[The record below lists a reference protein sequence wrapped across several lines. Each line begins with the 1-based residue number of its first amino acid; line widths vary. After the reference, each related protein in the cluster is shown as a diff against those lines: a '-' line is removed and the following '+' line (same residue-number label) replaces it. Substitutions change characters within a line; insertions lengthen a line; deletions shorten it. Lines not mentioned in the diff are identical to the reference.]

1 MNYPEG
7 FRAKMVGRMII
18 EGLSAK
24 ALSQEAG
31 APHQTTLSEWL
42 RQAGEEK
49 PMSKSK
55 SKSKRPQDWAA
66 REKLAVVLEADS
78 LAEDQLG
85 AQLGALLRGRGL
97 HQAHLDRWREQM
109 LQGLEAL
116 PRARGSKSPE
126 SRQIRELE
134 RDLQRKDK
142 ALAEVSALLILKKKA
157 QDIWGEDVGEPTTRR
172 SGK

>member
-7 FRAKMVGRMII
+7 FKAKMVRRMMV

-24 ALSQEAG
+24 ALSQEDG
-31 APHQTTLSEWL
+31 SPHQTTLSEWL
-42 RQAGEEK
+42 RQAQGDEK

-55 SKSKRPQDWAA
+55 SKSKRPQDWTAG
-66 REKLAVVLEADS
+66 EKLAIVLEADS
-78 LAEDQLG
+78 LAED
-85 AQLGALLRGRGL
+85 QLGALLRGRGL

-109 LQGLEAL
+109 LQGLETP

-142 ALAEVSALLILKKKA
+142 ALAEASALLILKKKA
-157 QDIWGEDVGEPTTRR
+157 QVIWGDVGDDTTLRN
-172 SGK
+172 GK

>member
-1 MNYPEG
+1 MNYPER
-7 FRAKMVGRMII
+7 FRTKMVRRMML

-24 ALSQEAG
+24 ALSQESG

-42 RQAGEEK
+42 RQAQGEET
-49 PMSKSK
+49 MSKSK
-55 SKSKRPQDWAA
+55 SKSKRPQDWTA
-66 REKLAVVLEADS
+66 REKLSVVLEADS
-78 LAEDQLG
+78 LAED
-85 AQLGALLRGRGL
+85 QLGALLRGRGL

-109 LQGLEAL
+109 LQGLEA
-116 PRARGSKSPE
+116 PPCARGSKSPE

-142 ALAEVSALLILKKKA
+142 ALAEASALLILKKKA
-157 QDIWGEDVGEPTTRR
+157 QVIWGDVGDATTPR